1 LETKKTNEIAVVTG
15 AAGAMGE
22 AVAAQLTAEQWPLL
36 LCDLHAERLENI
48 AAKFRADGSLV
59 ETLAGDIAD
68 PGYADRLDAALASR
82 SVGAFI
88 HTAGLSP
95 TMADAERILRV
106 NFDATARLVEMVR
119 PRMTAGGC
127 AVLIASS
134 AGHMVKS
141 EELDR
146 ALGEALAA
154 RNSDGLQR
162 FAANSQMA
170 YTASKRAVHRLVAHE
185 AASFGQRGAR
195 IVSISPGLIDT
206 AMARSEQAASTQMD
220 ALLARTPLGRMGTAE
235 EIASVA
241 VFLCSKGASYVTGCD
256 IRVDGGTLAALG
268 L

>member
-1 LETKKTNEIAVVTG
+1 METKKTNEIAVVTG
-15 AAGAMGE
+15 AADAMGE